1 VTAIICYNNA
11 DSDKKK
17 KVSPTV
23 PTPPIPPPLL
33 PLPPL
38 GAGRGGGGEPG
49 ERKAGGGGGRGR
61 WGDFA
66 GAVVG
71 ENKGKSGIYR
81 LTNLVSRRSASFFPP
96 HSRVGGG

>member
-1 VTAIICYNNA
+1 MKKTIFTNSLNTIFVTLGNINPKILYKKYTKNSNVTAIICYNNA

-17 KVSPTV
+17 
-23 PTPPIPPPLL
+23 
-33 PLPPL
+33 
-38 GAGRGGGGEPG
+38 
-49 ERKAGGGGGRGR
+49 
-61 WGDFA
+61 
-66 GAVVG
+66 VVG